1 MGPNDHESPGLGTLA
16 GRLAQTALGALKN
29 RAELFTLE
37 LQQEKARRTELIAWS
52 GVLIFFGML
61 TTLLLTATI
70 IFLFPE
76 ELRVYV
82 AAAFI
87 LLYLGATLLAGFTI
101 RELLKD
107 KPFSES
113 IEQVK
118 KDRVWL
124 DSLK

>member
-1 MGPNDHESPGLGTLA
+1 MSSNDHESPGLGTLA
-16 GRLAQTALGALKN
+16 SRLAHTAAGALKN
-29 RAELFTLE
+29 RAELFAVE
-37 LQQEKARRTELIAWS
+37 LQEEKARRTELIVWAAI
-52 GVLIFFGML
+52 LLFFGML

-76 ELRVYV
+76 ELRFY
-82 AAAFI
+82 AAGGFI
-87 LLYLGATLLAGFTI
+87 LLYLGATLVAGFTI

-118 KDRVWL
+118 KDSLWF